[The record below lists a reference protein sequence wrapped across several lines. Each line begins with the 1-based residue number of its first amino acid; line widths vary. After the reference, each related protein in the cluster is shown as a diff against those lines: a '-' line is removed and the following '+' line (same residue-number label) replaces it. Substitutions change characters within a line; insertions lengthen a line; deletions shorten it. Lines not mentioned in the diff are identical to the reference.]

1 MCKKP
6 IDLGFFLQY
15 HGLLC
20 LKLRD
25 LQSLSVIMSLFS
37 LQTSE
42 KLLGIWQ
49 LAKQTFTSILVLI
62 QKEFSI
68 DVALGI

>member
-1 MCKKP
+1 MFNAKSLCKGHLFSSNTQMCKKP

-42 KLLGIWQ
+42 KLLGI
-49 LAKQTFTSILVLI
+49 
-62 QKEFSI
+62 
-68 DVALGI
+68 